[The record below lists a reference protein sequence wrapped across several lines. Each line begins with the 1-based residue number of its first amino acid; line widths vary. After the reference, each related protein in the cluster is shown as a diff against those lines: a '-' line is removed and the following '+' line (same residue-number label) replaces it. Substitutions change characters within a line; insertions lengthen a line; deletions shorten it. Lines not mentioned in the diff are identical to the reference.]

1 MYSLLLDSANRDLN
15 VGLAKDNQIIDRISY
30 QAWQRQSELMAV
42 EVDAILKRN
51 NISAIDIGEVVVTI
65 GPGSYTGIRIALTIA
80 KTLAFAL
87 DIKIYAVSSLISQ
100 KGRHQPTISVINA
113 RSNRSYV
120 AIYDADGQVL
130 VEEKVWPNDELIA
143 WIKGNADFIV
153 SGDAKYLG
161 IDAYQPS
168 VLDGML
174 EAKKKSIPVENI
186 LTLKPVYLK
195 DLL

>member
-51 NISAIDIGEVVVTI
+51 NISAKDIGEVVVTI

-100 KGRHQPTISVINA
+100 KAPHQPTISVINA

-120 AIYDADGQVL
+120 AIYDGDGQVL
-130 VEEKVWPNDELIA
+130 VIEKVWPNDELIA

-153 SGDAKYLG
+153 SGDVKYLG

-174 EAKKKSIPVENI
+174 EAKKKSVPVENI

>member
-51 NISAIDIGEVVVTI
+51 NISAKDIGEVVVTI

-100 KGRHQPTISVINA
+100 KAPHQPTISVINA

-174 EAKKKSIPVENI
+174 EAKKKSVPVENI

>member
-15 VGLAKDNQIIDRISY
+15 VGLVKNNHIIDRISY

-51 NISAIDIGEVVVTI
+51 NISAKDIGEVVVTI

-100 KGRHQPTISVINA
+100 KAPHQPTISVINA

-120 AIYDADGQVL
+120 AIYDGDGQVL
-130 VEEKVWPNDELIA
+130 VIEKVWPNDELIA

-174 EAKKKSIPVENI
+174 EAKKKSVPVENI

>member
-51 NISAIDIGEVVVTI
+51 NISAKDIGEVVVTI

-87 DIKIYAVSSLISQ
+87 DIKIFAVSSLI
-100 KGRHQPTISVINA
+100 
-113 RSNRSYV
+113 
-120 AIYDADGQVL
+120 
-130 VEEKVWPNDELIA
+130 
-143 WIKGNADFIV
+143 
-153 SGDAKYLG
+153 
-161 IDAYQPS
+161 
-168 VLDGML
+168 
-174 EAKKKSIPVENI
+174 
-186 LTLKPVYLK
+186 
-195 DLL
+195 

>member
-15 VGLAKDNQIIDRISY
+15 VGLVQDGVIMDRISY
-30 QAWQRQSELMAV
+30 QAWQRQSELMV
-42 EVDAILKRN
+42 KEVDNILRRN
-51 NISAIDIGEVVVTI
+51 NLAAKDIGEVVVTI

-100 KGRHQPTISVINA
+100 KAPHQPTISVINA

-120 AIYDADGQVL
+120 AIYDGDGQVL
-130 VEEKVWPNDELIA
+130 VIEKVWPNDELIA

-174 EAKKKSIPVENI
+174 EAKKKSVPVENI

>member
-15 VGLAKDNQIIDRISY
+15 VGLVQDGVIMDRISY
-30 QAWQRQSELMAV
+30 QAWQRQSELMV
-42 EVDAILKRN
+42 KEVDNILRRN
-51 NISAIDIGEVVVTI
+51 NLVAKDIGEVVVTI

-87 DIKIYAVSSLISQ
+87 NIKIYAISSLLSQ
-100 KGRHQPTISVINA
+100 KIPQKRTISVINA

-120 AIYDADGQVL
+120 AIYDKDGKTL
-130 VEEKVWPNDELIA
+130 VEEKVWPNDELLS
-143 WIKGNADFIV
+143 WIKNSDDFV
-153 SGDAKYLG
+153 VAGDAQYLG
-161 IDAYQPS
+161 LKTSQSD
-168 VLDGML
+168 VLEGML
-174 EAKKKSIPVENI
+174 EARKHASPVENI